1 MPASPRHG
9 LMAGRQGCCPLGV
22 GVGILLRPSGYAG
35 QVGIGVE
42 EFQTMK
48 IMKKRR
54 ALVVL
59 VIVIV
64 ILISITSTITITIT
78 KCLR

>member
-1 MPASPRHG
+1 MYGEVNIQQPDIR
-9 LMAGRQGCCPLGV
+9 LKIGV
-22 GVGILLRPSGYAG
+22 GVGIPLRPSGYAG

-42 EFQTMK
+42 EFLTMK

-54 ALVVL
+54 ALVVIVI

-78 KCLR
+78 KCPR